1 MDSFSS
7 TGILLQTK
15 PKKWNRR
22 NTRCAQNNGEINA
35 KSSDSEGV
43 SGGPEY
49 RFTHSLQNKANA
61 NAVEDAWKLQY
72 AALVHSQRMGI
83 SY

>member
-1 MDSFSS
+1 M
-7 TGILLQTK
+7 
-15 PKKWNRR
+15 
-22 NTRCAQNNGEINA
+22 E
-35 KSSDSEGV
+35 KSMQSPLTVKEFLVVPSL
-43 SGGPEY
+43 Y

-83 SY
+83 S